1 MRRTMVVTISLT
13 IVTLATLFG
22 AKAVAASPSHSSK
35 ADAQDALIRNC
46 TDYYNQ
52 RAWTYLQAHC
62 YDTKSFI
69 DHTP

>member
-46 TDYYNQ
+46 TDY
-52 RAWTYLQAHC
+52 
-62 YDTKSFI
+62 
-69 DHTP
+69 